1 MAGGVLPP
9 SSIQGYVN
17 PIPGTV
23 TPEQIDQGVDYA
35 GSGNLLALGN
45 GVVTQ
50 VNAPPGAGW
59 EGGYYIAYKLTDG
72 PQKGREIYY
81 AEGVTPHVTV
91 GQKLSAGQIVASIIP
106 GAAHGIEV
114 GYASGTPNTSYAQ
127 AQGGVLAGHSTA
139 AGEAFSNLIKTLGG
153 PAGKP
158 QAGSVT
164 GTATGLGPAGV
175 SDFMKSTGA
184 LGTGTSPSIPDLNPV
199 DLVTGAINGI
209 FNSIVSKAK
218 YAALAAVLILGGFL
232 LLGKG
237 ISRATH
243 AEAPA

>member
-17 PIPGTV
+17 PIPDTV
-23 TPEQIDQGVDYA
+23 TPERIDQGVDYA

-50 VNAPPGAGW
+50 VNAPPGSGW

-72 PQKGREIYY
+72 PLKGREVYY

-91 GQKLSAGQIVASIIP
+91 GQKLSAGQIVANIIP
-106 GAAHGIEV
+106 GAAHGVEV
-114 GYASGTPNTSYAQ
+114 GYGSGLQNTSYARG
-127 AQGGVLAGHSTA
+127 ASGRTA
-139 AGEAFSNLIKTLGG
+139 AGQAFSDLVKALGG
-153 PAGKP
+153 KP
-158 QAGSVT
+158 GLTEGAPLV
-164 GTATGLGPAGV
+164 GTAPGLSTKGV
-175 SDFMKSTGA
+175 SDYTKSTGA

-199 DLVTGAINGI
+199 DAVTGAINGI

-218 YAALAAVLILGGFL
+218 YAALAAVIIIGGFV

-237 ISRATH
+237 VSRATH
-243 AEAPA
+243 AGASS